1 MSNILLS
8 IIVPVYNRQIG
19 IENLLNSL
27 IQSSDYQYYQENI
40 EVIVIDDAS
49 TVAIILPSLPICH
62 LVLSRNTE
70 NCGAPKS
77 RARGFKLSQGEFV
90 HFHDSD
96 DAFSTQWL
104 ADVVLLLTRRRDIDV
119 LLTARYDIDN
129 SNVSRYKV
137 QKFFHNN
144 THNID
149 KIKQR
154 LLYRNC
160 MGPLGGVTFSRRVI
174 ELIAFRHFASC
185 QDWQMYLDVMCHAK
199 VLVSK
204 PTITYHFFVGG
215 DDRISHNS
223 LKKILGFLQ
232 LSKVTAKKSLFGN
245 NIRFFYLYT
254 CKMHIL
260 KKKGLIKKFYSNN
273 RLTIFIYFIL
283 ITLYWRFF

>member
-1 MSNILLS
+1 MGILLS
-8 IIVPVYNRQIG
+8 IVIPVYNRQTG

-27 IQSSDYQYYQENI
+27 VQSSAYQDYQENI

-49 TVAIILPSLPICH
+49 TVAITLPSLPISH
-62 LVLSRNTE
+62 LVLSRHTE
-70 NCGAPKS
+70 NGGAPKS
-77 RARGFKLSQGEFV
+77 RARGFKLSHGEFV

-96 DAFSTQWL
+96 DAFSAQWL
-104 ADVVLLLTRRRDIDV
+104 ANVVELLTHRRDIDV
-119 LLTARYDIDN
+119 LLTARYDIDKDN
-129 SNVSRYKV
+129 IPRYKV
-137 QKFFHNN
+137 QKFFHKNS
-144 THNID
+144 HNID
-149 KIKQR
+149 KIKKR

-160 MGPLGGVTFSRRVI
+160 MGPLGGVTFSRKVI
-174 ELIAFRHFASC
+174 ESITFRNLASC

-232 LSKVTAKKSLFGN
+232 LSKVTAKKSLFGKD
-245 NIRFFYLYT
+245 IRFFYLYT
-254 CKMHIL
+254 CKMHL
-260 KKKGLIKKFYSNN
+260 MKKDGLIKNFYKKHQV
-273 RLTIFIYFIL
+273 IVFVYFIL